1 MWRDGRGRSQVCAV
15 QLFPRAQHF
24 AYLNALNLP
33 SNPLHTQAPTESQ
46 LYSNR
51 TRSIKHSKESWQR
64 VVPPRPSRSRNR
76 YTLCLFCTYLPIL
89 PHSQMTAEDSHA
101 TSTVL
106 YRRLF
111 IQYFLFFI
119 LTASVDFQIPS
130 SHYLSLLRLYVPA
143 CDSLCVQQA
152 QMVSTIML
160 IYRS

>member
-33 SNPLHTQAPTESQ
+33 SNPLHTQVPAESQ
-46 LYSNR
+46 LYSNQ

-89 PHSQMTAEDSHA
+89 PHSRMTAEDSHA

-111 IQYFLFFI
+111 IQYFLI
-119 LTASVDFQIPS
+119 S
-130 SHYLSLLRLYVPA
+130 SFSPLLSTFKYHHLITYHSYVYTYPLATHY
-143 CDSLCVQQA
+143 
-152 QMVSTIML
+152 VSSKH
-160 IYRS
+160 RW